1 MTGEDMILKI
11 CIVISAY
18 FIVSL
23 IGAYFIRTMLR
34 RYEKELQIGG
44 LKRAGMIIGILER
57 IIILTLVLAD
67 QYTAISFIFT
77 AKSIARFNELKNRKI
92 SEYYLI
98 GTLLSMAFA
107 MIIGVI
113 TRVIIGKVI

>member
-23 IGAYFIRTMLR
+23 FGAYFIRTMLR

-57 IIILTLVLAD
+57 IIILTLVLVD

-98 GTLLSMAFA
+98 GTLLSMPLQSSS
-107 MIIGVI
+107 GSLPELLSE
-113 TRVIIGKVI
+113 R